1 MKRWVPLSLACAV
14 VVAYL
19 YFYQLTV
26 LEAQGAASVGLAN
39 VAGLM
44 MVFVGIVAAGLV
56 LRRASPPG

>member
-1 MKRWVPLSLACAV
+1 